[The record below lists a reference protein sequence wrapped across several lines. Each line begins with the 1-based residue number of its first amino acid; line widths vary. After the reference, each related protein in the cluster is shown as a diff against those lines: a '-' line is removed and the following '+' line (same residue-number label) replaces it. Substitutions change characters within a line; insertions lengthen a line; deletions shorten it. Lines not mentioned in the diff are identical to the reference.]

1 MRWTCVLLGA
11 LLWIGSAAQAK
22 PAFGTLV
29 DDRCTALGWIPS
41 RPYNPNGLTTTD
53 PSLVNCALCHT
64 NPPKSALNVDGK
76 FWLDSGREDV
86 SRFCQPPTQT
96 NGAPV
101 LAELSPQRATVGQLL
116 ELMVS
121 ATDPDND
128 ALALSVSN
136 APVGATF
143 QDLGNGTGTFRWT
156 PSATQLGSRT
166 VTFHA
171 TDAATPMASA
181 MRDVTISVGPANRPP
196 VLAAIG
202 NRQVDV
208 GATLSLTFSATDP
221 DGDAIAYG
229 VAPLPNGAL
238 LAGAQLTWTPTAADA
253 GNHALT
259 VTATDDGNPPA
270 SDAEAIVITVGNA
283 NRPPEL
289 APIGA
294 RSVDLGTTGRIAL
307 VARDPDQ
314 NVLTL
319 ACSGLP
325 GDATLTDLGDG
336 TGEIV
341 WTPSA
346 VGSWSVTCAATDNG
360 LPAESAQET
369 FLLAARDP
377 AAMANAPTLD
387 AAVWRARGA
396 SGLLHVSGDA
406 PEAAAARGDG
416 RRVALFAMLA
426 DGTAAK
432 LGEVRADAAGHFS
445 ATLPPFVAPCRVA
458 AAANGQLGAPA
469 SVTDAPA
476 DCDAAALLRVKAR
489 NSCDGFSLR
498 ARGRRAPPDAVIT
511 ASDPATAEVVFTLQT
526 SRGGAFRARAATTH
540 FVHALALRVE
550 AGGAIWELPEQV
562 SVKPCD

>member
-1 MRWTCVLLGA
+1 MWISRWPLLVCAVLL
-11 LLWIGSAAQAK
+11 AAPAAGK
-22 PAFGTLV
+22 PAFGALV
-29 DDRCTALGWIPS
+29 DQRCTALGWVPS
-41 RPYNPNGLTTTD
+41 KPYNPNGLTTTD
-53 PSLVNCALCHT
+53 PSLVNCALCHS
-64 NPPKSALNVDGK
+64 NPPKSATNEDGRL
-76 FWLDSGREDV
+76 WLASGKQDV
-86 SRFCQPPTQT
+86 SRFCHPPTQT
-96 NGAPV
+96 NGPPV
-101 LAELSPQRATVGQLL
+101 FGPLDPQRATVGQLL

-121 ATDPDND
+121 ASDPDGD
-128 ALALSVSN
+128 AIALSVSS
-136 APVGATF
+136 APAGATF
-143 QDLGNGTGTFRWT
+143 QDLGNGLGSFRWT

-171 TDAATPMASA
+171 TDAGTPMASA
-181 MRDVTISVGPANRPP
+181 TRDVTISVGPANRPP
-196 VLAAIG
+196 MLATIG

-238 LAGAQLTWTPTAADA
+238 LGGAQLSWTPTAADA

-289 APIGA
+289 AAIGN
-294 RSVDLGTTGRIAL
+294 RTVDLGTTGRIAL
-307 VARDPDQ
+307 VATDPDQ
-314 NVLTL
+314 DVLTL

-325 GDATLTDLGDG
+325 RDAAFTDVGDG

-346 VGSWSVTCAATDNG
+346 VGSGSVTCSATDNG
-360 LPAESAQET
+360 LPAESAAET
-369 FLLAARDP
+369 FLLASRDP
-377 AAMANAPTLD
+377 AAAANAPVLS
-387 AAVWRARGA
+387 AAAWRARGP

-406 PEAAAARGDG
+406 PELAEVSEAH
-416 RRVALFAMLA
+416 RRVELFAMLA

-432 LGEVRADAAGHFS
+432 LGQVRAAADGHFR

-458 AAANGQLGAPA
+458 ASANGHLGAPLA
-469 SVTDAPA
+469 VTGAPP
-476 DCDAAALLRVKAR
+476 DCDIAPLLRVKASS
-489 NSCDGFSLR
+489 SCDGFSLK

-511 ASDPATAEVVFTLQT
+511 ATDPATADVVFTLET
-526 SRGGAFRARAATTH
+526 THAGGFHRRVPTTH
-540 FVHALALRVE
+540 FVHELSVRVE
-550 AGGAIWELPEQV
+550 AGGATWDLPV
-562 SVKPCD
+562 VTVKPCN